1 MRPFARLIAVAAFV
15 VAAGCVTIN
24 VYFPAAAAEQAAQ
37 KFIGK
42 VVGDDPAP
50 AGATTVEPPERA
62 MPSGGGGMALLLDLV
77 VPAAQ
82 AQTPDLKAST
92 PEIEALRAA
101 MHARFRASLKELL
114 DSGAVGFTRDGMV
127 ALREASAVPLAQRN
141 AVRQVIDA
149 ENRDRAAV
157 YRGIADANGHPE
169 WEQQIRG
176 TFAREW
182 VEQARSGWYY
192 QDAAGNW
199 TRK

>member
-1 MRPFARLIAVAAFV
+1 MRPLVRLSAVAAFV
-15 VAAGCVTIN
+15 AAAGCVTIN

-42 VVGDDPAP
+42 VIGDEAAP
-50 AGATTVEPPERA
+50 AGASTAAPPPQA
-62 MPSGGGGMALLLDLV
+62 VPFGGGMALLDLV
-77 VPAAQ
+77 IPAAH
-82 AQTPDLKAST
+82 AQTPDIKVST
-92 PEIEALRAA
+92 PEIETLRAN
-101 MHARFRASLKELL
+101 MQARFRSSLKDLL
-114 DSGAVGFTRDGMV
+114 DAGAVGFTRDGMV
-127 ALREASAVPLAQRN
+127 ALRDASLVPLAQRN
-141 AVRQVIDA
+141 QARQAVDA

-157 YRGIADANGHPE
+157 YREIAKANGHPE

-182 VEQARSGWYY
+182 VGQARSGWYY